1 MGVSKATY
9 YNCVSPNDRLTKKY
23 EHVKKYVVKII
34 EKRPTYGIRRIKAE
48 LEQNF
53 DIFIGRDTLAKLLV
67 LWGLSLP
74 RKVKRKKKSMIEK
87 ILLKL
92 RSKANLLAQTNIT
105 EPFQAIT
112 TDITRLEYK
121 NGHCY
126 FCVYKDVLGQMVYG
140 WSVSNSMDTTFVLKA
155 YAQAVRNIKRMV
167 GYLPKNL
174 IVHQDQGTQYTS
186 YVYLEEILQNFRI
199 SFSKKG
205 TPTDN
210 PGQES
215 FFGRFKEELRYDI
228 LEQNSVHEVQRL
240 SKRKIKDYNEKR
252 IHTSIGYKTPKNYTV
267 SILKNK
273 KKRFGF
279 FRT

>member
-186 YVYLEEILQNFRI
+186 YVYLEEILRNFRI

-228 LEQNSVHEVQRL
+228 LEQNSIHEVQRL
-240 SKRKIKDYNEKR
+240 LKRKIKDYNEKR

>member
-1 MGVSKATY
+1 LGVSKATY

-186 YVYLEEILQNFRI
+186 YVYLEEILRNFRI

-240 SKRKIKDYNEKR
+240 LKRKIKDYNEKR